1 MGDEKCEKNLPIHE
15 EVRDRMLMEKVKGVI
30 PCPIC
35 KKGKVIAYESAS
47 GKSSVGCHNCGR
59 YLLVDWDKMTAIE
72 NKACKDAY
80 KMVVNN

>member
-1 MGDEKCEKNLPIHE
+1 
-15 EVRDRMLMEKVKGVI
+15 MLMEKVKGVI

-59 YLLVDWDKMTAIE
+59 YLLVDWDKMIAVE

>member
-1 MGDEKCEKNLPIHE
+1 MNCRLTRRCGLIM
-15 EVRDRMLMEKVKGVI
+15 VTEKVKGVI

-59 YLLVDWDKMTAIE
+59 YLLVDWDKLTAVE
-72 NKACKDAY
+72 NKACKNAY